1 MRVYVLSRAE
11 RTDTSPPEGSRLRGP
26 RSATRARAVLQRP
39 VPGRQRCHAV
49 GAAVAGVAHLGSE
62 AAPRD
67 GVHARGR
74 YDDAPPRLR
83 LLVPVPWHRRA
94 EPRRPRPAARYGAA
108 RDANAR
114 GPRPRAQPV
123 RAHAAVDADDACFLS
138 IARSTATA

>member
-1 MRVYVLSRAE
+1 MRVYVSSRAE
-11 RTDTSPPEGSRLRGP
+11 RTDTPPPDGSRLRGP

-49 GAAVAGVAHLGSE
+49 GAAVAGVAHLG
-62 AAPRD
+62 
-67 GVHARGR
+67 
-74 YDDAPPRLR
+74 
-83 LLVPVPWHRRA
+83 HRRA

-108 RDANAR
+108 RDADAR

-123 RAHAAVDADDACFLS
+123 RAHAAADADDACFLS